1 MDKDFDSQD
10 ETYLKEEDDNA
21 GPSPNDKLPEG
32 LAEALA
38 AEVTDAI
45 SYVEEA
51 FSDIQADMTDFYK
64 GELPGI
70 REEDEKDNRSDF
82 VSRDVHDAVAAY
94 MPDLMRVFTG
104 PDHVLEFEP
113 TRQEDEA
120 YAAQATA
127 AVRNIFEKE
136 NDGWGII
143 HGGLKDGLIRK
154 YGVATWYFEELDTG
168 YEKEYTG
175 LDMDALTVLLN
186 EPDVEVIELE
196 EYPAEDPEVESS
208 TFDVTLMHKRS
219 VKKFCVDLVPP
230 EELIIA
236 RAARKADGKRFIG
249 RRRSMP
255 VHELVAMGY
264 DEDEVKEFAGAGGDS
279 QLKTNALTYE
289 RNPEGQNAGPERQD
303 EGGKEVL
310 YVEGFM
316 EWLIDGRMQLVKA
329 CMLGSAYKVKSW
341 EQVEAI
347 NLAVWTPD
355 PEPHTPIGES
365 LAEKA
370 SDFQRVNTEIWRG
383 VLDSLQES
391 LIPRT
396 EVVEG
401 QVNLDDA
408 MSNELGALVRVRQPG
423 MVRPISQ
430 PFVGQA
436 ALPLLSVIDQKRE
449 ERVGAFRAADGL
461 SAEAMQSSTKMAVAA
476 TITGSKAQKELMAR
490 NFAANFLKPIFRGLL
505 RLFVENQDKPKTMR
519 LNGGWVAVDPR
530 GWNAEMDMDVN
541 VADAMLPVEERIQ
554 KLGAVV
560 QKQENIL
567 QTLGTENPLVT
578 MAQYSTALQDLTR
591 LAGFRQAE
599 RYFNQVPRE
608 WKAEP
613 KPQQPDAALL
623 LAQAQVESIKLN
635 DNLKLEESTA
645 KLNHEREKQRMDDDF
660 RRDELA
666 QEGIIKL
673 SEIEQKYGADLT
685 AKSMQIQAEVDKSRH
700 SLVADAFNSANAPM
714 PAPAPALSP
723 AMPAAPDNFTGAP
736 TDGL

>member
-1 MDKDFDSQD
+1 MEKDFDSTH
-10 ETYLKEEDDNA
+10 ETYLTEEDENA
-21 GPSPNDKLPEG
+21 GPSPDDKLPEG

-38 AEVTDAI
+38 AEVTDAVL
-45 SYVEEA
+45 YVEEA
-51 FSDIQADMTDFYK
+51 FSDVQADMTEFYK

-70 REEDEKDNRSDF
+70 REEDAEDNRSDF

-104 PDHVLEFEP
+104 PEHVLEFRP
-113 TRQEDEA
+113 NGQADEA
-120 YAAQATA
+120 YVEVATA
-127 AVRNIFEKE
+127 AVRNIFENE
-136 NDGWGII
+136 NDAWGII

-154 YGVATWYFEELDTG
+154 YGVATWYFEEQDTS

-175 LDMDALTVLLN
+175 LDMDAMTVLLN
-186 EPDVEVIELE
+186 EPDIEVVEMEK
-196 EYPAEDPEVESS
+196 YDSEDPELVPE
-208 TFDVTLMHKRS
+208 TYDLTLLHKRS
-219 VKKFCVDLVPP
+219 VKKYVVDLVPP
-230 EELIIA
+230 EELLIA
-236 RAARKADGKRFIG
+236 RSARKADGKRFIG

-255 VHELVAMGY
+255 INELVAMGY
-264 DEDEVKEFAGAGGDS
+264 DEEELKEFAGAGGDS

-289 RNPEGQNAGPERQD
+289 RNPEGTNVGPERQD

-316 EWLIDGRMQLVKA
+316 EWLIDGRMQLIKA
-329 CMLGSAYKVKSW
+329 CMLGNAYKVKSW

-355 PEPHTPIGES
+355 PEPHTPIGEALS
-365 LAEKA
+365 EKSA
-370 SDFQRVNTEIWRG
+370 DFQKVNTEIWRG

-391 LIPRT
+391 LVPRT

-505 RLFVENQDKPKTMR
+505 RLFVENQDKAKTLR
-519 LNGGWVAVDPR
+519 IAGNWVPVDPR
-530 GWNAEMDMDVN
+530 GWNAELDMDVN
-541 VADAMLPVEERIQ
+541 VADAMMPVEERLQ

-560 QKQENIL
+560 QKQESIL
-567 QTLGTENPLVT
+567 QTLGPVNPLVT
-578 MAQYSTALQDLTR
+578 MAQYATALQDLTR
-591 LAGFRQAE
+591 LAGFRKAD
-599 RYFNQVPRE
+599 RYFKQVDPN
-608 WKAEP
+608 WAPPAKEP
-613 KPQQPDAALL
+613 QPDAAMV
-623 LAQAQVESIKLN
+623 LANAQVKSLELN
-635 DNLKLEESTA
+635 DNLKLEESSA
-645 KLNHEREKQRMDDDF
+645 KLNHEREKMKLDDDF
-660 RRDELA
+660 RRDQLA
-666 QEGIIKL
+666 QEGLLKQA
-673 SEIEQKYGADLT
+673 EIEQKYGADLT
-685 AKSMQIQAEVDKSRH
+685 AKRLQIEAEVNKHRDG
-700 SLVADAFNSANAPM
+700 LVADAFNTANA
-714 PAPAPALSP
+714 PAPAPT
-723 AMPAAPDNFTGAP
+723 MMQEGGAS
-736 TDGL
+736 DAINV

>member
-1 MDKDFDSQD
+1 MDKDFDSKD
-10 ETYLKEEDDNA
+10 ETYLVEEDENGGA
-21 GPSPNDKLPEG
+21 SPDDKLPKG

-38 AEVTDAI
+38 AEVTDAVA
-45 SYVEEA
+45 YVEEA
-51 FSDIQADMTDFYK
+51 FSDIQSDMTEFYR

-70 REEDEKDNRSDF
+70 REEDAEDNRSDF

-104 PDHVLEFEP
+104 PEHVLEFRP
-113 TRQEDEA
+113 TGETDEA
-120 YAAQATA
+120 YVEQATA
-127 AVRNIFEKE
+127 AVRNIFENE
-136 NDGWGII
+136 NDAWGII

-154 YGVATWYFEELDTG
+154 FGVATWFFEETDVS

-175 LDMDALTVLLN
+175 LDLEAMTVLLN
-186 EPDVEVIELE
+186 EPDIEVLE
-196 EYPAEDPEVESS
+196 MESYAADEEGAAETYDL
-208 TFDVTLMHKRS
+208 TLLHKRS
-219 VKKFCVDLVPP
+219 VKKYVVDLVPP

-236 RAARKADGKRFIG
+236 RAARAADGKRFIG

-255 VHELVAMGY
+255 IHELVAMGY
-264 DEDEVKEFAGAGGDS
+264 DEDELKEFAGAGGDS

-329 CMLGSAYKVKSW
+329 CMLGSAYRVKSW
-341 EQVEAI
+341 EKVEAI

-355 PEPHTPIGES
+355 PEPHTPIGEA

-370 SDFQRVNTEIWRG
+370 ADFQRVNTEIWRG

-391 LIPRT
+391 LVPRT

-436 ALPLLSVIDQKRE
+436 ALPLLTVIDQKRE

-505 RLFVENQDKPKTMR
+505 RLFVENQDKPKTMK
-519 LNGGWVAVDPR
+519 LAGEWVPIDPR
-530 GWNAEMDMDVN
+530 GWNAELDMDVN
-541 VADAMLPVEERIQ
+541 VADAMMPVEERIQ

-560 QKQENIL
+560 QKQESIL
-567 QTLGTENPLVT
+567 QTLGAANPLVT
-578 MAQYSTALQDLTR
+578 LAQYSTALQDLTR
-591 LAGFRQAE
+591 LAGFRKAD
-599 RYFNQVPRE
+599 RYFNRVDPNWQAPAKQE
-608 WKAEP
+608 
-613 KPQQPDAALL
+613 QPDPALL
-623 LAQAQVESIKLN
+623 LAQAQIKSIELN
-635 DNLKLEESTA
+635 DNLKLEESSA

-660 RRDELA
+660 RRDQLA
-666 QEGIIKL
+666 QEGILKQA
-673 SEIEQKYGADLT
+673 EIEQKYGADLT
-685 AKSMQIQAEVDKSRH
+685 IKRLQIESEVSKHRDG
-700 SLVADAFNSANAPM
+700 LVASAFNTANAPAPM
-714 PAPAPALSP
+714 PGGMEGPV
-723 AMPAAPDNFTGAP
+723 
-736 TDGL
+736 DGSL

>member
-1 MDKDFDSQD
+1 MDKDFDSKN
-10 ETYLKEEDDNA
+10 ETYLVEDDE
-21 GPSPNDKLPEG
+21 GTSPTPDNKLPDG

-38 AEVTDAI
+38 AEVTDAV

-51 FSDIQADMTDFYK
+51 FSDVQADMTEFYR

-70 REEDEKDNRSDF
+70 REEDAEDNRSDF

-104 PDHVLEFEP
+104 PEHVLEFRP
-113 TRQEDEA
+113 NGQADEA
-120 YAAQATA
+120 YVEQATV
-127 AVRNIFEKE
+127 AVRNIFENE
-136 NDGWGII
+136 NDAWGII

-154 YGVATWYFEELDTG
+154 YGVATWYFEEADQS

-175 LDMDALTVLLN
+175 LDLDAMTVLLN
-186 EPDVEVIELE
+186 EPDVEVLE
-196 EYPAEDPEVESS
+196 MERYEGDEATAETYD
-208 TFDVTLMHKRS
+208 LKLLHKRS
-219 VKKFCVDLVPP
+219 VKRYVVDLVPP
-230 EELIIA
+230 EELLIA
-236 RAARKADGKRFIG
+236 RSARKADGKRFIG

-255 VHELVAMGY
+255 IQELVAMGY
-264 DEDEVKEFAGAGGDS
+264 DEDELKEFAGAGGDS

-310 YVEGFM
+310 YVEGYM
-316 EWLIDGRMQLVKA
+316 EWLIDGRMQLIKA

-341 EQVEAI
+341 EQVQAI
-347 NLAVWTPD
+347 DLAVWTPD

-391 LIPRT
+391 LVPRT

-436 ALPLLSVIDQKRE
+436 ALPLLTVIDQKRE

-505 RLFVENQDKPKTMR
+505 RLFVENQDQPKTMK
-519 LNGGWVAVDPR
+519 LAGSWTPIDPR
-530 GWNAEMDMDVN
+530 GWNADLDMEVN
-541 VADAMLPVEERIQ
+541 VADAMMPVEERIQ

-567 QTLGTENPLVT
+567 QTLGTTNPLVSLS
-578 MAQYSTALQDLTR
+578 QYATALQDLTR
-591 LAGFRQAE
+591 LAGFRKAD
-599 RYFNQVPRE
+599 RYFNRVDPNWQPQQ
-608 WKAEP
+608 
-613 KPQQPDAALL
+613 KPQQPDPALL
-623 LAQAQVESIKLN
+623 LAQAQIESIKIN
-635 DNLKLEESTA
+635 DNLKLEESSA
-645 KLNHEREKQRMDDDF
+645 KLNHEREKQRLDDDF
-660 RRDELA
+660 RRDQLA
-666 QEGIIKL
+666 QEGILKQA
-673 SEIEQKYGADLT
+673 EIEQKYGADLT
-685 AKSMQIQAEVDKSRH
+685 IKRLQIESEVNKHRDG
-700 SLVADAFNSANAPM
+700 LVADAFNAAAA
-714 PAPAPALSP
+714 PAPAPAP
-723 AMPAAPDNFTGAP
+723 TMMQEAP

>member
-1 MDKDFDSQD
+1 MDKDFDSKD
-10 ETYLKEEDDNA
+10 ETYLVEEDENGGA
-21 GPSPNDKLPEG
+21 SPDDKLPKG

-38 AEVTDAI
+38 AEVTDAVA
-45 SYVEEA
+45 YVEEA
-51 FSDIQADMTDFYK
+51 FSDVQSDMTEFYR

-70 REEDEKDNRSDF
+70 REEDAEDNRSDF

-104 PDHVLEFEP
+104 PEHVLEFRP
-113 TRQEDEA
+113 NGHADEA
-120 YAAQATA
+120 YVEQATA
-127 AVRNIFEKE
+127 AVRNIFENE
-136 NDGWGII
+136 NDAWGII

-154 YGVATWYFEELDTG
+154 YGVATWFFEETDVS

-175 LDMDALTVLLN
+175 LDLEAMTLLLN
-186 EPDVEVIELE
+186 EPDIEVLE
-196 EYPAEDPEVESS
+196 MESYAPEDPETGAE
-208 TFDVTLMHKRS
+208 TYDLTLLHKRS
-219 VKKFCVDLVPP
+219 VKKYVVDLVPP

-236 RAARKADGKRFIG
+236 RAARAADGKRFIG

-255 VHELVAMGY
+255 IHELVAMGY
-264 DEDEVKEFAGAGGDS
+264 DEDELKEFAGAGGDS

-341 EQVEAI
+341 EKVEAI

-355 PEPHTPIGES
+355 PEPHTPIGEALS
-365 LAEKA
+365 EKA
-370 SDFQRVNTEIWRG
+370 ADFQRVNTEIWRG

-391 LIPRT
+391 LVPRT

-436 ALPLLSVIDQKRE
+436 ALPLLTVIDQKRE

-505 RLFVENQDKPKTMR
+505 RLFVENQDKPKTMK
-519 LNGGWVAVDPR
+519 LAGEWVPIDPR
-530 GWNAEMDMDVN
+530 GWNAELDMDVN
-541 VADAMLPVEERIQ
+541 VADAMMPVEERLQ

-560 QKQENIL
+560 QKQESIL
-567 QTLGTENPLVT
+567 QTLGAANPLVT
-578 MAQYSTALQDLTR
+578 LAQYSTALQDLTR
-591 LAGFRQAE
+591 LAGFRKAD
-599 RYFNQVPRE
+599 RYFNRVDPNWQAPAKQE
-608 WKAEP
+608 
-613 KPQQPDAALL
+613 QPDAALL
-623 LAQAQVESIKLN
+623 LAQAQIKSIELN
-635 DNLKLEESTA
+635 DNLKLEESSA
-645 KLNHEREKQRMDDDF
+645 KLNHEREKQRLDDDF
-660 RRDELA
+660 RRDQLA
-666 QEGIIKL
+666 QEGILKQA
-673 SEIEQKYGADLT
+673 EIEQKYGADLT
-685 AKSMQIQAEVDKSRH
+685 IKRLQIESEVSKHRDG
-700 SLVADAFNSANAPM
+700 LVADAFNAANAPM
-714 PAPAPALSP
+714 PAQPTM
-723 AMPAAPDNFTGAP
+723 MPEGGPS
-736 TDGL
+736 DGGL

>member
-1 MDKDFDSQD
+1 MDKDFDSQN
-10 ETYLKEEDDNA
+10 ETYLKEEDENA
-21 GPSPNDKLPEG
+21 GPSPDDKLPEG

-38 AEVTDAI
+38 AEVTDAVA
-45 SYVEEA
+45 YVEEA
-51 FSDIQADMTDFYK
+51 FSDVQADMTDFYK

-70 REEDEKDNRSDF
+70 REEDAEDNRSDF

-104 PDHVLEFEP
+104 PEHVLEFRP
-113 TRQEDEA
+113 NGHADEA
-120 YAAQATA
+120 YVEQATA
-127 AVRNIFEKE
+127 AVRNIFENE
-136 NDGWGII
+136 NDAWGII

-154 YGVATWYFEELDTG
+154 YGVATWYFEEVDTS

-175 LDMDALTVLLN
+175 LDLEAMTVLLN
-186 EPDVEVIELE
+186 EPGIEVLEME
-196 EYPAEDPEVESS
+196 EYPADGEEVGS
-208 TFDVTLMHKRS
+208 TYDLTILHKRS
-219 VKKFCVDLVPP
+219 VKKYVVDLVPP

-255 VHELVAMGY
+255 IHELVAMGY
-264 DEDEVKEFAGAGGDS
+264 DEEELKEFAGAGGDS
-279 QLKTNALTYE
+279 LLKTNALTYE
-289 RNPEGQNAGPERQD
+289 RNPEGTNVGPERQD

-365 LAEKA
+365 LAEKS
-370 SDFQRVNTEIWRG
+370 SDFQKVNTEIWRG

-391 LIPRT
+391 LVPRT

-461 SAEAMQSSTKMAVAA
+461 SAETMQSSTKMAVAA

-505 RLFVENQDKPKTMR
+505 RLFVENQDKPKTLR
-519 LNGGWVAVDPR
+519 LNGAWVAVDPR
-530 GWNAEMDMDVN
+530 GWNADLDMDVN
-541 VADAMLPVEERIQ
+541 VADAMMPVEERLQ

-560 QKQENIL
+560 QKQEQIL
-567 QTLGTENPLVT
+567 QTLGAVNPLVSL
-578 MAQYSTALQDLTR
+578 AQYATALQDLTR
-591 LAGFRQAE
+591 LAGFRKADK
-599 RYFNQVPRE
+599 YFNKVDPNWQP
-608 WKAEP
+608 
-613 KPQQPDAALL
+613 PQKEAPPDPAML
-623 LAQAQVESIKLN
+623 LAQAQIKSLEMN
-635 DNLKLEESTA
+635 DNLKLEESAA
-645 KLNHEREKQRMDDDF
+645 KLNHEREKQRSDDDF
-660 RRDELA
+660 RRDQLA
-666 QEGIIKL
+666 QEGILKQA
-673 SEIEQKYGADLT
+673 EIEQKYGADLT
-685 AKSMQIQAEVDKSRH
+685 IKRLQIEAETNKHRDG
-700 SLVADAFNSANAPM
+700 LVAEAFGAAS
-714 PAPAPALSP
+714 APAPAATP
-723 AMPAAPDNFTGAP
+723 EAPQDLGPQNGS
-736 TDGL
+736 L

>member
-1 MDKDFDSQD
+1 MEKADFDTKD
-10 ETYLKEEDDNA
+10 ETYLVEEDDNS
-21 GPSPNDKLPEG
+21 GPSPDDKLPEG

-45 SYVEEA
+45 LYVEQA
-51 FSDIQADMTDFYK
+51 FSEQQADMTDYYK

-70 REEDEKDNRSDF
+70 REEDAEDNRSDF

-104 PDHVLEFEP
+104 PEHVLEFRP
-113 TRQEDEA
+113 NGRADEA
-120 YAAQATA
+120 YVEQATV
-127 AVRNIFEKE
+127 AVRNIFENE
-136 NDGWGII
+136 NDAWGII

-154 YGVATWYFEELDTG
+154 YGVATWYFEETDTS

-175 LDMDALTVLLN
+175 LDLDAMTVLLN
-186 EPDVEVIELE
+186 EPDIEVLE
-196 EYPAEDPEVESS
+196 MESYAPEDENGQE
-208 TFDVTLMHKRS
+208 THDLKLLHKRS
-219 VKKFCVDLVPP
+219 VKKYVVDLVPP

-236 RAARKADGKRFIG
+236 RSARKADGKRFIG

-255 VHELVAMGY
+255 IQELVAMGY
-264 DEDEVKEFAGAGGDS
+264 DEEELKEFAGAGGDT
-279 QLKTNALTYE
+279 QLKTNPLTYE

-341 EQVEAI
+341 EQVDAI

-355 PEPHTPIGES
+355 PEPHTPIGEA

-370 SDFQRVNTEIWRG
+370 VDFQKVNTEIWRG

-391 LIPRT
+391 LVPRT

-436 ALPLLSVIDQKRE
+436 ALPLLTVIDQKRE

-505 RLFVENQDKPKTMR
+505 RLFVENQDRGKTMR
-519 LNGGWVAVDPR
+519 INGEWVAVDPR
-530 GWNAEMDMDVN
+530 GWNADLDMEVS
-541 VADAMLPVEERIQ
+541 VVDAMMPVEERIQ

-567 QTLGTENPLVT
+567 QTLGPVNPLVSLS
-578 MAQYSTALQDLTR
+578 QYATALQDLTR
-591 LAGFRQAE
+591 LAGFRKAD
-599 RYFNQVPRE
+599 RYFNKVAPE
-608 WKAEP
+608 WTP
-613 KPQQPDAALL
+613 PQKQEQPDAAML
-623 LAQAQVESIKLN
+623 LAQAQVKSLELN
-635 DNLKLEESTA
+635 DNLKLEESSA
-645 KLNHEREKQRMDDDF
+645 KLNHEREKMKLDDDF

-666 QEGIIKL
+666 QEGILKQA
-673 SEIEQKYGADLT
+673 EIEQKYGADL
-685 AKSMQIQAEVDKSRH
+685 AIKRLQIESEVNKHRDG
-700 SLVADAFNSANAPM
+700 LVADAFNAANA
-714 PAPAPALSP
+714 PAPAPAQP
-723 AMPAAPDNFTGAP
+723 TMMQEGGAG
-736 TDGL
+736 DGL